1 MFKREKY
8 LKQLID
14 KKNNHLIKV
23 ITGLRRCGKSF
34 LLNNIFYNYL
44 INEEKVS
51 KNHIIRFAF
60 DVEEDISLLDAYLP
74 DELTVF
80 ENKQKTINSKKFLLF
95 IKDQLKDNE
104 TYYLLLDEIQNLDN
118 FVRTLNSFLRN
129 DNIDIYVTGSN
140 SYMLSSNIDTEFGGR
155 TSQIHLLPLSFSEY
169 LNDCNIEKKEAF
181 EIYERYGGLP
191 LVENQKNDLE
201 KMSQA
206 ISIYKDTYLSDIIKR
221 HPQVNENSL
230 DETLHVVAS
239 MISTLLNPTKIEKTL
254 KSKYRISFSNDIISN
269 YIKWFEDAFLL
280 KKALRYD
287 VKGRSYIGTP
297 YKVYF
302 EDIGIRNAILNF
314 RDIDE
319 TDLIE
324 NIVFN
329 ELRYR
334 GYTVDVGIV
343 PSREKT
349 NKKDA
354 SNKYIYKKIDR
365 EVDFIANRGDKKYYI
380 QVALDISSSEKKDQE
395 YESLRNISD
404 SFKKIIIVK
413 NQGLPYYTDEG
424 FLRISLMDFLT
435 NDNSL
440 DY

>member
-1 MFKREKY
+1 
-8 LKQLID
+8 
-14 KKNNHLIKV
+14 
-23 ITGLRRCGKSF
+23 
-34 LLNNIFYNYL
+34 
-44 INEEKVS
+44 
-51 KNHIIRFAF
+51 
-60 DVEEDISLLDAYLP
+60 
-74 DELTVF
+74 
-80 ENKQKTINSKKFLLF
+80 
-95 IKDQLKDNE
+95 
-104 TYYLLLDEIQNLDN
+104 
-118 FVRTLNSFLRN
+118 
-129 DNIDIYVTGSN
+129 
-140 SYMLSSNIDTEFGGR
+140 
-155 TSQIHLLPLSFSEY
+155 
-169 LNDCNIEKKEAF
+169 
-181 EIYERYGGLP
+181 
-191 LVENQKNDLE
+191 
-201 KMSQA
+201 MSQA

-239 MISTLLNPTKIEKTL
+239 MISTLLNPTKIENTF
-254 KSKYRISFSNDIISN
+254 KSKYRISLSNDIISN

-380 QVALDISSSEKKDQE
+380 QVALDISSLEKKDQE